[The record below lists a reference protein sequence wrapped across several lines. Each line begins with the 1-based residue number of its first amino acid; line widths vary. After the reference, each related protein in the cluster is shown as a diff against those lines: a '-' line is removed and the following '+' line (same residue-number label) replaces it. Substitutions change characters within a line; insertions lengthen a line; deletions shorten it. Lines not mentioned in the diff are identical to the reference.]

1 MVAAGKSVSLSA
13 MTDHRSISEVD
24 PQIAELIGRDVARQ
38 NSNIHLI
45 ASENFVSKA
54 VLQAS
59 GSIFTNKYA
68 EGFPGRRYYEG
79 CEVVDD
85 MERLAQERAL
95 GLFGGVHA
103 NVQPHAGAQANMA
116 VYFGLLDA
124 GDTILGMRL
133 DQGGHLT
140 HGSHV
145 NFSGI
150 LYNFVS
156 YGMNPETERID
167 MDNVREL
174 ALEHRPKMIV
184 GGYSS
189 YSRHLDYAAFRAI
202 ADEIGAIFVVDAAH
216 FIGLVAG
223 KSYPNPM
230 EYVDIMTATTHKAL
244 RGARGGLV
252 MSNDLEMAKKIEKG
266 LFPNAQG
273 GSLYNHIAGKA
284 VSFHEA
290 AQPAFHAYTEQ
301 ILANAS
307 AMANRFIEHG
317 VRIVSGGTDN
327 HLMLVDL
334 RSIDEELT
342 GKQAAKV
349 LSRVGVT
356 INFNAIPNDP
366 RPPFRASGIRL
377 GTPAATT
384 QGMTEPQMVEIAD
397 LVTEALRGHESEAN
411 LAAVEARA
419 RAVATAFPPYP
430 EGFSQTCKKIRV
442 D

>member
-290 AQPAFHAYTEQ
+290 AQPAFHTYTEQ

-430 EGFSQTCKKIRV
+430 EGFPGFV
-442 D
+442 G

>member
-1 MVAAGKSVSLSA
+1 
-13 MTDHRSISEVD
+13 MTDHRSITEVD

-38 NSNIHLI
+38 NSNIHLL

-79 CEVVDD
+79 CEVIDD
-85 MERLAQERAL
+85 LERLAQERAI

-116 VYFGLLDA
+116 VYFGLLEA

-156 YGMNPETERID
+156 YGMDPETERID

-174 ALEHRPKMIV
+174 ALEHQPKMIV

-189 YSRHLDYAAFRAI
+189 YSQHLDYAGFRAI
-202 ADEIGAIFVVDAAH
+202 ADEIGAIFIVDAAH

-230 EYVDIMTATTHKAL
+230 EYVDVMTATTHKAL

-290 AQPAFHAYTEQ
+290 AQPEFHTYTEQ

-307 AMANRFIEHG
+307 AMANRFMENG
-317 VRIVSGGTDN
+317 VRIVSGGTEN

-342 GKQAAKV
+342 GKAAAKV
-349 LSRVGVT
+349 LSGVGVT

-384 QGMTEPQMVEIAD
+384 QGMQEPQMVEIAD
-397 LVTEALRGHESEAN
+397 LVTEALRNHGSEAT
-411 LAAVEARA
+411 LASVEGRV
-419 RAVATAFPPYP
+419 RELATQFPPYP
-430 EGFSQTCKKIRV
+430 EGFPGFTG
-442 D
+442 

>member
-1 MVAAGKSVSLSA
+1 
-13 MTDHRSISEVD
+13 MTDHRSITEVD
-24 PQIAELIGRDVARQ
+24 PQIAALITKDVARQ

-59 GSIFTNKYA
+59 GSVFTNKYA
-68 EGFPGRRYYEG
+68 EGYPGRRYYEG
-79 CEVVDD
+79 CEVVDE

-116 VYFGLLDA
+116 VYFGLLNA

-156 YGMNPETERID
+156 YGMDPDTERID

-189 YSRHLDYAAFRAI
+189 YSRHLDYAAFRSI
-202 ADEIGAIFVVDAAH
+202 ADEIGAILLVDAAH

-223 KSYPNPM
+223 RSYPNPM

-244 RGARGGLV
+244 RGARGGLI
-252 MSNDLEMAKKIEKG
+252 MSNDEDMAKKVEKG
-266 LFPNAQG
+266 LFPNTQG

-284 VSFHEA
+284 VAFHEA
-290 AQPAFHAYTEQ
+290 AQPEFHTYTEQ

-307 AMANRFIEHG
+307 AMADQFMEDG

-327 HLMLVDL
+327 HLLLVDL
-334 RSIDEELT
+334 RSINEDLT
-342 GKQAAKV
+342 GKAAAKV
-349 LSRVGVT
+349 LDRVGIT
-356 INFNAIPNDP
+356 LNFNAIPNDP
-366 RPPFRASGIRL
+366 RPPFRASGVRI
-377 GTPAATT
+377 GTPSATT
-384 QGMTEPQMVEIAD
+384 QGMKEPEMVAIAS
-397 LVTEALRGHESEAN
+397 LMTTALRDHENETN
-411 LAAVEARA
+411 LVSVEAKVRA
-419 RAVATAFPPYP
+419 LAVAFPPYP
-430 EGFSQTCKKIRV
+430 EGFPGFV
-442 D
+442 G

>member
-1 MVAAGKSVSLSA
+1 
-13 MTDHRSISEVD
+13 MTDHRSITEVD

-79 CEVVDD
+79 CEVIDD
-85 MERLAQERAL
+85 LERLAQERAI

-116 VYFGLLDA
+116 VYFGLLEA

-156 YGMNPETERID
+156 YGMDPETERID

-189 YSRHLDYAAFRAI
+189 YSQHLDYAGFRAI
-202 ADEIGAIFVVDAAH
+202 ADEIGAIFIVDAAH

-230 EYVDIMTATTHKAL
+230 EYVDVMTATTHKAL

-290 AQPAFHAYTEQ
+290 AQPEFHTYTEQ

-307 AMANRFIEHG
+307 AMANRFMENG
-317 VRIVSGGTDN
+317 VRIVSGGTEN

-342 GKQAAKV
+342 GKAAAKV
-349 LSRVGVT
+349 LSGVGVT

-384 QGMTEPQMVEIAD
+384 QGMQESQMVEIAD
-397 LVTEALRGHESEAN
+397 LVTEALRNHGSEAM
-411 LAAVEARA
+411 LASVEGRV
-419 RAVATAFPPYP
+419 RELATQFPPYP
-430 EGFSQTCKKIRV
+430 EGFPGFV
-442 D
+442 G

>member
-1 MVAAGKSVSLSA
+1 
-13 MTDHRSISEVD
+13 MTDHRSITEVD
-24 PQIAELIGRDVARQ
+24 PQIAALITKDVARQ

-59 GSIFTNKYA
+59 GSVFTNKYA
-68 EGFPGRRYYEG
+68 EGYPGRRYYEG
-79 CEVVDD
+79 CEVVDE

-116 VYFGLLDA
+116 VYFGLLNA

-156 YGMNPETERID
+156 YGMDPEIERID

-189 YSRHLDYAAFRAI
+189 YSRHLDYAAFRSI
-202 ADEIGAIFVVDAAH
+202 ADEIGAILVVDAAH
-216 FIGLVAG
+216 FVGLVAG
-223 KSYPNPM
+223 RSYPNPM

-244 RGARGGLV
+244 RGARGGLI
-252 MSNDLEMAKKIEKG
+252 MSNDEDMAKKVEKG

-284 VSFHEA
+284 VAFHEA
-290 AQPAFHAYTEQ
+290 AQPEFHTYTEQ

-307 AMANRFIEHG
+307 AMADQFMEDG

-327 HLMLVDL
+327 HLLLVDL
-334 RSIDEELT
+334 RSINEDLT
-342 GKQAAKV
+342 GKEAAKV
-349 LSRVGVT
+349 LHRVGVT
-356 INFNAIPNDP
+356 LNFNAIPNDP
-366 RPPFRASGIRL
+366 RPPFRASGVRI
-377 GTPAATT
+377 GTPSATT
-384 QGMTEPQMVEIAD
+384 QGMKEPEMVEIAS
-397 LVTEALRGHESEAN
+397 LMTAALRDHENETN
-411 LAAVEARA
+411 LQSVEAKVRA
-419 RAVATAFPPYP
+419 LAVAFPPYP
-430 EGFSQTCKKIRV
+430 EGFPGFV
-442 D
+442 G